1 MAKIPKAETI
11 EVCWHSPHQI
21 SKTDLSVALFLRA
34 MFKKDLAYFQVFV
47 TIKIQLGNQGRFKMG
62 FLNGLVK
69 RKAHTRKVGTKT
81 VKVKAATK
89 GSITT
94 SRHKKATTKKR

>member
-11 EVCWHSPHQI
+11 EVCWHSRHQI

-34 MFKKDLAYFQVFV
+34 MFQKYLAFFQIFV
-47 TIKIQLGNQGRFKMG
+47 IIKIKLGNQGRFQMG

-69 RKAHTRKVGTKT
+69 RKAHTR
-81 VKVKAATK
+81 KAATK

>member
-1 MAKIPKAETI
+1 
-11 EVCWHSPHQI
+11 
-21 SKTDLSVALFLRA
+21 
-34 MFKKDLAYFQVFV
+34 
-47 TIKIQLGNQGRFKMG
+47 MG

-89 GSITT
+89 GSIAT
-94 SRHKKATTKKR
+94 SKHKRATTKKR

>member
-1 MAKIPKAETI
+1 VQKIFGFF
-11 EVCWHSPHQI
+11 QI
-21 SKTDLSVALFLRA
+21 
-34 MFKKDLAYFQVFV
+34 FV
-47 TIKIQLGNQGRFKMG
+47 IIKIKLGNQGRFKMG

-89 GSITT
+89 GSIDT

>member
-1 MAKIPKAETI
+1 
-11 EVCWHSPHQI
+11 
-21 SKTDLSVALFLRA
+21 
-34 MFKKDLAYFQVFV
+34 
-47 TIKIQLGNQGRFKMG
+47 MG

-89 GSITT
+89 GSIDT
-94 SRHKKATTKKR
+94 SRHKKATTKRREVLSVVNCNRSLRSHNVIQNF